1 MCRVFLSHS
10 EKDADFIEHL
20 RRLLFLIDIDC
31 NIAEYEPRAGAE
43 LWEKI
48 QRMIEESYF
57 VIVLLTNDGI
67 ESEWV
72 QREITMAK
80 TLKKKFVPIVDKIVK
95 DSIPDPL
102 KDKEFIPYDKDN
114 ILGTLERVVFQMR
127 DYKKSDIGFA
137 TNC

>member
-10 EKDADFIEHL
+10 EKDVDFVQHL
-20 RRLLFLIDIDC
+20 RRLLFLIDIEC
-31 NIAEYEPRAGAE
+31 NVAETEPRAGTE

-48 QRMIEESYF
+48 QRMIEESYY
-57 VIVLLTNDGI
+57 VIVLLTVDGI

-95 DSIPDPL
+95 DAIPDPL
-102 KDKEFIPYDKDN
+102 KDKEFIPYDKGN
-114 ILGTLERVVFQMR
+114 ILDTLERVVFQMR
-127 DYKKSDIGFA
+127 DYKKNDIGFA